1 MALLLQNNFRDYQLS
16 MEDSTA
22 EVVDAEEAQEAQEDL
37 ELNEA
42 LTEAEEDTEAV
53 DEFIEDTE
61 ETIEDVE
68 DLEAIQETIGEQLD
82 DPDYQGLD
90 EVAVESISRII
101 NRLDERRG
109 LDVRVARDIIAQES
123 FNGSVALRRTNTQL
137 AFESIGSVI
146 RNAWE
151 AIKRAIKGAWDA
163 IAEIWNTHFSEMGRL
178 EKALTALHNRARD
191 TEGAPDTSKEVKV
204 PAKLQQLVYNNGNL
218 QISMITD
225 LIKKQK
231 EVTGTANKAVAT
243 AIENANKLANGAAVS
258 TLDNKTVNF
267 GTENSVLA
275 NGFYG
280 VAEREGEDDKARY
293 KFKTDRRRLEVK
305 KDAKFIFATTNEIQ
319 GAVKEAKELL
329 SETRGLGKEYKSQ
342 RKKFD
347 EAVGK
352 VDKKIQELE
361 QANAESAKAIKEGLD
376 NVTKSLNSYGVVIPK
391 INSRISRLNL
401 DTIKGLIQFSRVSLK
416 NIKSANKKKK

>member
-163 IAEIWNTHFSEMGRL
+163 IAEIWDTHFSEMGRL

-191 TEGAPDTSKEVKV
+191 TEGAPDASKEVKV

-231 EVTGTANKAVAT
+231 DVTGTANKAVAT
-243 AIENANKLANGAAVS
+243 AIENANKLANGASVATVD
-258 TLDNKTVNF
+258 TKTVNF

-280 VAEREGEDDKARY
+280 TAEREGEDDKARY

-305 KDAKFIFATTNEIQ
+305 KDAKFIFATTSEIQ
-319 GAVKEAKELL
+319 GAVKDAKELL

-361 QANAESAKAIKEGLD
+361 QANAESAKAIKENLD

-416 NIKSANKKKK
+416 NIKSASKKKK

>member
-231 EVTGTANKAVAT
+231 GVTGTANKAVAT
-243 AIENANKLANGAAVS
+243 AIENANNLANDANAPK
-258 TLDNKTVNF
+258 LDAKPVEF

-280 VAEREGEDDKARY
+280 TAEREGDGDKARY

-319 GAVKEAKELL
+319 SAVKEAKDLL

-361 QANAESAKAIKEGLD
+361 QANDDTAEILKEDLD
-376 NVTKSLNSYGVVIPK
+376 KVTKVLNSYGVVIPK